1 MAMQRSHKNE
11 AIVGLFTLIAI
22 GVLLA
27 MTFIIRGSTGLN
39 PYRVRTTFPN
49 VAGLEIG
56 SPVLVQGFRLGR
68 VVEMLPG
75 TNEDGDSNV
84 IVVMNIART
93 IPIYEDA
100 RVYLVQQGFIG
111 DKRLEIDPGNSRAGE
126 INDGF
131 VLNGVPPADLQ
142 ELFAKAGEML
152 DDLSVTLKNVRQFTS
167 DESRIAQID
176 DTLRNINDS
185 TSKLNAILEENRT
198 SIRTTTENVEE
209 LSRRTIALSEQAN
222 SVLVQAEENIAQIGD
237 SARTLVADFN
247 STRLELEARLK
258 TIVERADSVGEN
270 ANELLIT
277 SREEVEDI
285 SRILQ
290 RTARTLDELLVEV
303 NRGEGTVGRLIKDP
317 QPFEDLSTA
326 IAGMRRVLQ
335 QEDQSFY
342 SQRIPYRPNVA
353 RQQGDNGTLQDDARQ

>member
-1 MAMQRSHKNE
+1 MVMQRSHKNE
-11 AIVGLFTLIAI
+11 VIVGLFTLIAI
-22 GVLLA
+22 SVLLA

-39 PYRVRTTFPN
+39 PYKVRTTFPN

-56 SPVLVQGFRLGR
+56 SPVLVQGFRVGR
-68 VVEMLPG
+68 VMEMLPG
-75 TNEDGDSNV
+75 MGDDGIPHV

-111 DKRLEIDPGNSRAGE
+111 DKRLEIDPGNSRSPE
-126 INDGF
+126 IKDGF
-131 VLNGVPPADLQ
+131 VLHGVPPADLQ
-142 ELFAKAGEML
+142 ALFAKAGEML
-152 DDLSVTLKNVRQFTS
+152 DDLAVTLKNVREFTS

-185 TSKLNAILEENRT
+185 TSKLNAMLDENRE
-198 SIRTTTENVEE
+198 SIRATTANVEE

-222 SVLVQAEENIAQIGD
+222 SVLESAEVNISQIGE

-317 QPFEDLSTA
+317 QPFEDLSAA

-342 SQRIPYRPNVA
+342 SQRIPYRPDVA
-353 RQQGDNGTLQDDARQ
+353 RQQSSAGGQDTDARP